1 MVETFLI
8 RMVTCDFFKAHYPL
22 GPFRVAG
29 NCWTEIM
36 QAMQHSFK
44 MFTIV
49 SFHPCHHFETIHS
62 KEMLEDWFRL
72 SPCVFHDVTTYTFDG
87 CELTEQGFQTVC
99 SFGACWVRIFFYPF
113 SAKRFMLLMQKKY
126 SQKSLRRQ
134 AKSAQSVHFMWWSKT
149 FDSVFIWPAG
159 HQWPRLQLFEETWI
173 WPRIEALWSCFP
185 RKPGSGHRLR
195 HCDLVSQGNLD
206 LAMDWGTV
214 IWFPKE
220 TRIWSQTEALWSG
233 FPRKPGSGHGL
244 RHCDL
249 VSQGNLDLAMDWG
262 TVILFPKETWIWPQT
277 SF

>member
-1 MVETFLI
+1 M
-8 RMVTCDFFKAHYPL
+8 FFKAHYPL

-29 NCWTEIM
+29 SCWTEIM
-36 QAMQHSFK
+36 QAVQHSFK

-62 KEMLEDWFRL
+62 KEMLEDWFRF

-113 SAKRFMLLMQKKY
+113 SAKRFMLLMQKKILKRVFADRLN
-126 SQKSLRRQ
+126 QPK
-134 AKSAQSVHFMWWSKT
+134 
-149 FDSVFIWPAG
+149 VFILCGEVKHLTVFSSGLQATSDQDSSCLRKPGSG
-159 HQWPRLQLFEETWI
+159 HGLRLCDLVSQENLDLATDWGTVTWFPKEIWI
-173 WPRIEALWSCFP
+173 WPWIEALWSGFP

-206 LAMDWGTV
+206 LAT
-214 IWFPKE
+214 
-220 TRIWSQTEALWSG
+220 
-233 FPRKPGSGHGL
+233 
-244 RHCDL
+244 
-249 VSQGNLDLAMDWG
+249 DWG